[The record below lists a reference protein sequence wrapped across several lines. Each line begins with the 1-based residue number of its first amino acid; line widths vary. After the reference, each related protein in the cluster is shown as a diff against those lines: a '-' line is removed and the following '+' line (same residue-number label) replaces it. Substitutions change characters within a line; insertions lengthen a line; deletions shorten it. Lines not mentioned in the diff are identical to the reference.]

1 MARGMSFTAVVLTAL
16 FVLLLFHQTCSVT
29 DIHLTEAGRGCS
41 SSCGSIQNITYPFRL
56 TEDLLNCG
64 DHMHNLSCEN
74 SITVLY
80 LYGVQYYVREI
91 NYGDYTIRVV
101 DSGIQRNNLS
111 SITSNF
117 LNYYSVW
124 YNDNH
129 PTYSTSEWSTMAILS
144 CEKPVHSPSYLK
156 IATNCFKNGVY
167 SSKYSS
173 SSNSEMHSYVAYNLT
188 PYPGEIEESC
198 RLELMSGISWEFT
211 HRDTKAPS
219 CEEIHNELLYGFR
232 LDWLQAVCPEYCDYC
247 YLGEGNKIQCGS
259 NKIVCP
265 EYCVD
270 CYLGEGNKIQC
281 SYRNKIGFFTRLEGV
296 YNDVMYGLGRGLE
309 YLTRGKLPQPLYSSV
324 QYENWWSPDS
334 SPKKLI
340 ILVFY
345 LGPYLIPKMVMGTP
359 VVLAFLIYKW
369 RRRHLSMYDAI
380 EDFLQSH
387 NNLAPIRY
395 SYPQIRK
402 MSKNFKN
409 KLGEGGFGTV
419 FKGTLRSGRLVAI
432 KELTKSKANGQDFI
446 SEVATIGRIHH
457 VNVVQLIG
465 FCVEGSKR
473 ALVYEFMSKGS
484 LNNHIFMSEGSI
496 LISYKKMHEIALG
509 VARGIEYLHQ
519 GCDIRILHFDIKPH
533 NILLDENLNPKL
545 SDFGLA
551 KSYPIADSIVS
562 LTAARGTF
570 GYMAP
575 EFFYKNIGGISYKA
589 DVYSFGMLL
598 MEMAGRRKNL
608 NADAEHSSQIYFPT
622 WVYDQLHDGNDIE
635 MEEYATKEEEEIC
648 KLMIIVALWCIQ
660 MKPSDRPSMN
670 KVVEM
675 LEGEVESLQ
684 LPPKPFFSLS
694 E

>member
-1 MARGMSFTAVVLTAL
+1 MIHSMLSLSLFLARGIMSFPAVLATL
-16 FVLLLFHQTCSVT
+16 FVFLLFHQTCSVK
-29 DIHLTEAGRGCS
+29 DIHLTEAGNGCS
-41 SSCGSIQNITYPFRL
+41 PSCGSIQNISYPFRL
-56 TEDLLNCG
+56 MDDPPNCG
-64 DHMHNLSCEN
+64 DQRYTLSCEN
-74 SITVLY
+74 KITVLY
-80 LYGVQYYVREI
+80 LYGGKYYVREI
-91 NYGDYTIRVV
+91 NYSDYTIRVV
-101 DSGIQRNNLS
+101 DSGIQSANFS
-111 SITSNF
+111 SIPRYSLTYYNFSSGDSYYYPVYYFYKQTTS
-117 LNYYSVW
+117 
-124 YNDNH
+124 
-129 PTYSTSEWSTMAILS
+129 MAFLS
-144 CEKPVHSPSYLK
+144 CEKQVNSSYFN
-156 IATNCFKNGVY
+156 IPTNCSKKGVY

-173 SSNSEMHSYVAYNLT
+173 SSSQMHRYVAYDLS
-188 PYPGEIEESC
+188 PYPEEVEESC
-198 RLELMSGISWEFT
+198 RLEIISLISREA
-211 HRDTKAPS
+211 HRYTKAGPS
-219 CEEIHNELLYGFR
+219 CEEIHNELLYGFSLHWFR
-232 LDWLQAVCPEYCDYC
+232 VYCECDAGYC
-247 YLGEGNKIQCGS
+247 YPDDYANKIQC
-259 NKIVCP
+259 
-265 EYCVD
+265 
-270 CYLGEGNKIQC
+270 
-281 SYRNKIGFFTRLEGV
+281 RNLTTDQGFFKRLEGV
-296 YNDVMYGLGRGLE
+296 YNA
-309 YLTRGKLPQPLYSSV
+309 T
-324 QYENWWSPDS
+324 

-340 ILVFY
+340 LLVFY
-345 LGPYLIPKMVMGTP
+345 LGLYLGAKLVIGTP
-359 VVLAFLIYKW
+359 IVIAFLIYKW

-402 MSKNFKN
+402 MSKNFKY
-409 KLGEGGFGTV
+409 KLGEGGYGTV

-432 KELTKSKANGQDFI
+432 KILTKSKANGQDFI
-446 SEVATIGRIHH
+446 NEVATIGRIHH

-484 LNNHIFMSEGSI
+484 LNNHIFMKEGSI

-509 VARGIEYLHQ
+509 VARGIEYLHR
-519 GCDIRILHFDIKPH
+519 GCDIQILHFDIKPH
-533 NILLDENLNPKL
+533 NILLDENLHPKL

-551 KSYPIADSIVS
+551 KSYPIEDSIVS

-608 NADAEHSSQIYFPT
+608 NTDAEHLSQIYFPT

-635 MEEYATKEEEEIC
+635 MEEYATKEEEEIG

-675 LEGEVESLQ
+675 LEGEVGSLQ
-684 LPPKPFFSLS
+684 LPPKPLFSLPEQQIEHNVEIS
-694 E
+694 NQDCLSMHSNESSQSSSTQS

>member
-1 MARGMSFTAVVLTAL
+1 MAREMSFPAAVLTAL
-16 FVLLLFHQTCSVT
+16 SVLLLLHQTFSVK
-29 DIHLTEAGRGCS
+29 DIHLADAGCS
-41 SSCGSIQNITYPFRL
+41 PSSCCNIQNISYPFRL
-56 TEDLLNCG
+56 MEDPPNCG
-64 DHMHNLSCEN
+64 DPRYNLSCEN
-74 SITVLY
+74 NITVLY
-80 LYGVQYYVREI
+80 IYGGRYYVREI
-91 NYGDYTIRVV
+91 NYRDYTIRIV
-101 DSGIQRNNLS
+101 DSGIQRDHFS
-111 SITSNF
+111 SIPRFF
-117 LNYYSVW
+117 LY
-124 YNDNH
+124 DIHRNH
-129 PTYSTSEWSTMAILS
+129 SPHFSTPTGTYWHHSKPESLPTTMVFLS
-144 CEKPVHSPSYLK
+144 CEKQVNSPSYWNVSS
-156 IATNCFKNGVY
+156 TNCFTNGVY
-167 SSKYSS
+167 SSNSTSS
-173 SSNSEMHSYVAYNLT
+173 SQMHRYVAYDLT
-188 PYPGEIEESC
+188 LYPEEVEESC
-198 RLELMSGISWEFT
+198 RIEQISLIISTE
-211 HRDTKAPS
+211 A
-219 CEEIHNELLYGFR
+219 
-232 LDWLQAVCPEYCDYC
+232 LQYTNC
-247 YLGEGNKIQCGS
+247 YLDDANKIQCFNDTTGS
-259 NKIVCP
+259 
-265 EYCVD
+265 
-270 CYLGEGNKIQC
+270 
-281 SYRNKIGFFTRLEGV
+281 SSGFFKRLEGA
-296 YNDVMYGLGRGLE
+296 YNDVA
-309 YLTRGKLPQPLYSSV
+309 
-324 QYENWWSPDS
+324 

-340 ILVFY
+340 LLVFY
-345 LGPYLIPKMVMGTP
+345 HGLLYLIAKMVMGTP
-359 VVLAFLIYKW
+359 FVLAFLIYKW
-369 RRRHLSMYDAI
+369 RMRHLSMYDAI

-402 MSKNFKN
+402 MSKNFKD
-409 KLGEGGFGTV
+409 KLGEGGYGTV
-419 FKGTLRSGRLVAI
+419 FKGTLRSGQLVAI
-432 KELTKSKANGQDFI
+432 KILTKSKANGQDFI

-473 ALVYEFMSKGS
+473 ALVYEFMSNGS
-484 LNNHIFMSEGSI
+484 LNNHIFMNEGSI
-496 LISYKKMHEIALG
+496 LIRYKKMHEIALG

-608 NADAEHSSQIYFPT
+608 NAYAEHSSQIYFPT

-660 MKPSDRPSMN
+660 MEPSDRPSMN

-675 LEGEVESLQ
+675 LEGEVKSLQ
-684 LPPKPFFSLS
+684 LPPKPFFSLLEQQIEHNVEIS
-694 E
+694 NQDCLPMHSNESSQSSTQS